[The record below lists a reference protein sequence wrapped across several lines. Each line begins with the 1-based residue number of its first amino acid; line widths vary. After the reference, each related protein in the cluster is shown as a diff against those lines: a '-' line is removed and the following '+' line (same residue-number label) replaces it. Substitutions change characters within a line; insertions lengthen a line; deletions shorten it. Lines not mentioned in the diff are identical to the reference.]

1 MGSLKSGAIVVLLIL
16 LVSAAGCL
24 NTPNIDKEKA
34 GYIAGIHFLETH
46 PGEVASYS
54 VSDPG
59 GDAYVVYFNRTAPGG
74 AAHDFAEYYVDKYNR
89 NVYVSSKYATVLAVT
104 QNKDL
109 EKLFKR
115 YPSAQIEGELLD
127 PSEAGGK
134 KYVWK
139 IRVIANG
146 VHAAIFGF
154 DAVEEKIVG
163 TPTIYSSQTI
173 NIQPV

>member
-1 MGSLKSGAIVVLLIL
+1 MGFVKSGTIILLIL
-16 LVSAAGCL
+16 LVFAAGCL

-46 PGEVASYS
+46 PGEVATYS

-59 GDAYVVYFNRTAPGG
+59 GDAYVVYFDRTAQVG
-74 AAHDFAEYYVDKYNR
+74 APQDFAEYYVDKYNR
-89 NVYVSSKYATVLAVT
+89 QVYVSPKYATILAVE
-104 QNKDL
+104 QNNDL
-109 EKLFKR
+109 ERLFKR
-115 YPSAQIEGELLD
+115 YPSAQVEGELLN
-127 PSEAGGK
+127 PSEVSGK

-146 VHAAIFGF
+146 ANAAIFGF
-154 DAVEEKIVG
+154 DALEEKLLG
-163 TPTIYSSQTI
+163 TPTIYSAQTI

>member
-1 MGSLKSGAIVVLLIL
+1 MGSLKSGAIILLIL
-16 LVSAAGCL
+16 LVSATGCL

-34 GYIAGIHFLETH
+34 GYIAGIRFLETH

-54 VSDPG
+54 VRDPG

-89 NVYVSSKYATVLAVT
+89 DVYVSPRYATVLAIDE
-104 QNKDL
+104 NKQL
-109 EKLFKR
+109 ETLFKR
-115 YPSAQIEGELLD
+115 YPSAQVEGELLD
-127 PSEAGGK
+127 PSKAGGK

-146 VHAAIFGF
+146 ADAAIFGF